1 MDFKKHVIKCFGNI
15 EEGKSNSEWIILLW
29 QGKGTF
35 EFGHERWISSPRS
48 SMGQSVWC

>member
-15 EEGKSNSEWIILLW
+15 EEEKANLEWVILFW

-35 EFGHERWISSPRS
+35 EFGHERWIGSPMS
-48 SMGQSVWC
+48 